1 MVVARR
7 DLIDAT
13 VGGGRYEA
21 VEKRGGGG
29 GFEDGVPLV
38 EQAVL

>member
-1 MVVARR
+1 M
-7 DLIDAT
+7 DAT

-29 GFEDGVPLV
+29 GFEDGVPPV